1 MEIVIKQ
8 AVGKLTLSGGA
19 HQFVAELVEDG
30 VRTLDASVEHMLRM
44 GTLPP
49 RHRDP
54 FDRLLVAQAL
64 VEGLTLVSADAQVLA
79 YDAQTLDART
89 QAAQSRSGSGASQCG
104 GGRFADPRH
113 SRGHAHK
120 FVGTV
125 IRLPERPAQEEAR

>member
-1 MEIVIKQ
+1 VTYLLDTHCWLWLKLDDSRLPSPVRRKLLRDPDQLVLSSVCVMEIVVKQ

-19 HQFVAELVEDG
+19 HHFVAELLEDG

-64 VEGLTLVSADAQVLA
+64 VEGLTLVSADPHVLA
-79 YDAQTLDART
+79 YEPRALDAR
-89 QAAQSRSGSGASQCG
+89 
-104 GGRFADPRH
+104 
-113 SRGHAHK
+113 K
-120 FVGTV
+120 
-125 IRLPERPAQEEAR
+125 